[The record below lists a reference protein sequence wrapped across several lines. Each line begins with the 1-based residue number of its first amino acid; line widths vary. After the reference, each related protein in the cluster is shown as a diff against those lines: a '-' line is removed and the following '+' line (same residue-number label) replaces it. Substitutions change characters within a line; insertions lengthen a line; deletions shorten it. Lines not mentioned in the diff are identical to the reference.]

1 MHEKMW
7 STAVTEVLMFPFLFK
22 EPNRRRNSQDAPLIG
37 LRAICE
43 FLGIGANTLYAWMRN
58 DFPVVRLPDSHH
70 RYATTPRLI
79 TQWLK
84 DMRKR
89 QKAAVESGV
98 KAKRSDPQGDDS

>member
-1 MHEKMW
+1 M
-7 STAVTEVLMFPFLFK
+7 AVTEVLMFPFLFK

-70 RYATTPRLI
+70 RYATTPRLVNR
-79 TQWLK
+79 WLME
-84 DMRKR
+84 MRKK
-89 QKAAVESGV
+89 QKAAVEASVRGEN
-98 KAKRSDPQGDDS
+98 ANPDGTDP